1 MIIYIYKYI
10 YIYIMGA
17 HIEPCDQT
25 VLPGNTIGLKISG
38 HSTSPHIGTTTV
50 EIECPHP
57 SPPVRNKGIHKI
69 VSVPTSSMMSS
80 QILCCC

>member
-1 MIIYIYKYI
+1 MII

-25 VLPGNTIGLKISG
+25 VLPGNTIGLRISG

-57 SPPVRNKGIHKI
+57 GIHKI